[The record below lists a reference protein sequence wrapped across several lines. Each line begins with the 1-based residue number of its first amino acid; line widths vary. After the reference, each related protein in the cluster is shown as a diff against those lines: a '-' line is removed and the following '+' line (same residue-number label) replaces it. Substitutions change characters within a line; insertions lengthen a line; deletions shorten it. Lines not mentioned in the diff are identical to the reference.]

1 MATEKTIKIKVDA
14 DGAIKETKKLTEEV
28 KDVESEV
35 KGVGD
40 AAAGSKGG
48 FQKMASGIGAVGL
61 ALKAA
66 GIRLLIS
73 GLAMIKDS
81 FMQNQRALDMFNKA
95 LLQFQYVVDI
105 LINRFID
112 FQINFRKAMAD
123 PIGYIR
129 GEIQLLTTDADNA
142 GKSILD
148 LMKDGAQY
156 AEIVNQLRKDVQ
168 LAEAEQRII
177 QLQYQKQAEIQRQIR
192 DDINLSFDERIAANQ
207 RLKTILVNQIAEEKK
222 LAQQRLDLVRIQL
235 KNNKD
240 KVELQVEE
248 KNALAVLA
256 ELEERINSQRSE
268 MLRNET
274 ALQNEKQAAIKETED
289 AEKKALE
296 DKKKRVDEEIMTFA
310 KKEAARN
317 KDLADQELAARKEKK
332 IADDLAHAKLQIAKD
347 EAQMKRDIVANSLGA
362 VASLIGEETKAGKA
376 LAIAQAYIH
385 MYSAATNALAPK
397 SLGGAGPIFG
407 PIAAA
412 GAIAAG
418 LANIKSII
426 NTDLPGV
433 DDDSGDVGGGT
444 AEVPGFVGDLI
455 PNMEA
460 VDQPELG
467 GATPIQAF
475 VVENDIS
482 NAQALQEELE
492 IQSTL

>member
-14 DGAIKETKKLTEEV
+14 EGAIKETKKLKEEV

-66 GIRLLIS
+66 GIGLLIS

-81 FMQNQRALDMFNKA
+81 FMQNQRALDMFNRG

-268 MLRNET
+268 MLRNSYLHKHLGT
-274 ALQNEKQAAIKETED
+274 F
-289 AEKKALE
+289 LE
-296 DKKKRVDEEIMTFA
+296 F
-310 KKEAARN
+310 
-317 KDLADQELAARKEKK
+317 QRK
-332 IADDLAHAKLQIAKD
+332 
-347 EAQMKRDIVANSLGA
+347 
-362 VASLIGEETKAGKA
+362 
-376 LAIAQAYIH
+376 
-385 MYSAATNALAPK
+385 
-397 SLGGAGPIFG
+397 
-407 PIAAA
+407 
-412 GAIAAG
+412 
-418 LANIKSII
+418 
-426 NTDLPGV
+426 
-433 DDDSGDVGGGT
+433 
-444 AEVPGFVGDLI
+444 
-455 PNMEA
+455 
-460 VDQPELG
+460 
-467 GATPIQAF
+467 
-475 VVENDIS
+475 
-482 NAQALQEELE
+482 
-492 IQSTL
+492 